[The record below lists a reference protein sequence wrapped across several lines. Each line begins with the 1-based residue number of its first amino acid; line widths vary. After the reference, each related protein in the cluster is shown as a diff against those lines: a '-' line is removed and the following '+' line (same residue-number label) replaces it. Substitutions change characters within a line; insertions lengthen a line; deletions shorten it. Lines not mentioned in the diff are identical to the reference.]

1 MGAGEA
7 GSRSIAVVGAG
18 GLVGRRV
25 VENFSRRPVSG
36 MELTVT
42 GLGKSV
48 GGPLK
53 YAGKDLKIEKTSA
66 DRLKKMD
73 AVVLCTPTGASREL
87 VAELAGGPVVVD
99 TSSAFRMDPNVPL
112 VVSGVN
118 IHAADN
124 HKGLIAGPNCSTIQ
138 LVVALRPLQM
148 RYGLERLHVATY
160 QAVSGVGYRAMVQL
174 EEESLRKLTG
184 SSTARSDYESE
195 FPHPIGF
202 NLIPQIDSFLDT
214 GYTKEE
220 MKMVNETRKILGQ
233 EDLRISCTCVRVPVF
248 IGHSEDCLVETREKA
263 DLDEVRSLLSAS
275 PGITLL
281 DSPKDGVYPMP
292 IVAENTDDVYV
303 GRLRQ
308 DLGSKNGLLMW
319 IVADNLLVGAATNAC
334 NIVRYLLEGD
344 EA

>member
-1 MGAGEA
+1 MGAG
-7 GSRSIAVVGAG
+7 GGTTRKVAVVGAG

-25 VENFSRRPVSG
+25 VENFAREPVSG

-48 GGPLK
+48 GAHLNF
-53 YAGKDLKIEKTSA
+53 AGRILSIEKTSV
-66 DRLKKMD
+66 DRLRKMD
-73 AVVLCTPTGASREL
+73 AVVLCTPTKASK
-87 VAELAGGPVVVD
+87 ELASELMGGPVIVD
-99 TSSAFRMDPNVPL
+99 TSSAFRMDPEVPL

-118 IHAADN
+118 MEAAKR

-138 LVVALRPLQM
+138 LVVALRPLQR

-160 QAVSGVGYRAMVQL
+160 QAVSGVGYQAMVQL
-174 EEESLRKLTG
+174 EEESLQKLTG
-184 SSTARSDYESE
+184 ASHAHGDYESQ
-195 FPHPIGF
+195 FPHPMGF

-214 GYTKEE
+214 GYTREE

-233 EDLRISCTCVRVPVF
+233 DDLRISCTCVRVPVF

-263 DLDEVRSLLSAS
+263 DLSEVRSLLAGS

-281 DSPKDGVYPMP
+281 DCPADGVYPMP
-292 IVAENTDDVYV
+292 VIAENTDDVYV
-303 GRLRQ
+303 GRLRR
-308 DLGSKNGLLMW
+308 DLGSENGLLLW

-334 NIVRYLLEGD
+334 NIARYLLEGR
-344 EA
+344 EQ

>member
-1 MGAGEA
+1 MAAGAA
-7 GSRSIAVVGAG
+7 GSRRVAVVGAG

-25 VENFSRRPVSG
+25 VENFSRRPVNG
-36 MELTVT
+36 MELMVT

-48 GGPLK
+48 GAPLK
-53 YAGKDLKIEKTSA
+53 YAGKDLKIERTSVEG
-66 DRLKKMD
+66 LKKMD
-73 AVVLCTPTGASREL
+73 AVVLCTPTAASREL
-87 VAELAGGPVVVD
+87 AAELSGGPVIVD
-99 TSSAFRMDPNVPL
+99 TSSAFRMDQDVPL

-118 IHAADN
+118 MHTAGS

-138 LVVALRPLQM
+138 LVVALRPLQQ

-160 QAVSGVGYRAMVQL
+160 QAVSGVGDQAMVQL
-174 EEESLRKLTG
+174 EEESLRRLTG
-184 SSTARSDYESE
+184 PSNTHSDRESQ

-263 DLDEVRSLLSAS
+263 DLDDVRSLLSSS

-292 IVAENTDDVYV
+292 SVCEDTDDVYV
-303 GRLRQ
+303 GRLRK
-308 DLGSKNGLLMW
+308 DLGSDNGLLMW

-334 NIVRYLLEGD
+334 NIVRYLLEGQ